1 MSSSDRALVHLREY
15 RARDFARLCELDRM
29 CFPEGIAYT
38 PEEIAL
44 GLAQPGALALLAEA
58 ENRVVA
64 FVLATQHRRALGHI
78 VTIDVHPEFRRQG
91 IGQRLMDL
99 AEQRLKQQGALR
111 VILEAS
117 TQNEPAFAFYRQRGY
132 VQKHLLQDYYRDGT
146 DAYLMEKT
154 L

>member
-1 MSSSDRALVHLREY
+1 
-15 RARDFARLCELDRM
+15 
-29 CFPEGIAYT
+29 
-38 PEEIAL
+38 
-44 GLAQPGALALLAEA
+44 
-58 ENRVVA
+58 
-64 FVLATQHRRALGHI
+64 
-78 VTIDVHPEFRRQG
+78 
-91 IGQRLMDL
+91 MDL

-117 TQNEPAFAFYRQRGY
+117 TQNESALAFYRQRGY